1 MTTLV
6 VVLVAIAVAV
16 GVYFMFIA
24 KKSPDQIEAAEEPRK
39 LEAKPAKRG
48 EEHKTPKKEPE
59 KKQEAE
65 RKLERKAEPKPE
77 PVKVQAPKAE
87 PVKVEEKKAEAPK
100 AEERKAE
107 EAAPEGKPAEAKSA
121 AEPAPVVGEPMAEPV
136 ETKHTRDVEAL
147 RKGLGKA
154 RAKEGFFG
162 RLAKLI
168 TGHQEIDPAIVD
180 ELQEVLISS
189 DVGVKT
195 TEAMIERVRGELSR
209 KELSDSGA
217 VWKALR
223 EDARRILDVGKG
235 GLVMRTRPTVVLMV
249 GVNGSGKTTTIGK
262 LATQLKA
269 DGRKVVLAAGDTF
282 RAAAVQQLEVW
293 GKRVGCDVVKGKDGA
308 DPAAVIFEAI
318 QKASA
323 SGADVVLADTAGR
336 LHTKVPL
343 MEELKK
349 VARTMGKAMEGAPH
363 EVLLV
368 LDSTNGQNALAQA
381 RQFAEAMPLTGIV
394 LTKLDGTA
402 KGGVVLGIADE
413 MKLPVRY
420 IGLGERA
427 DDLRPFDAEEFVEAL
442 LGDGQAEDQAA

>member
-24 KKSPDQIEAAEEPRK
+24 KKSPDQLEAAEEPRK
-39 LEAKPAKRG
+39 LEAKPGQRG
-48 EEHKTPKKEPE
+48 AERKTPKQEPE
-59 KKQEAE
+59 KKQEPE
-65 RKLERKAEPKPE
+65 RKLERKAEAKPE
-77 PVKVQAPKAE
+77 PAKVQESKPE
-87 PVKVEEKKAEAPK
+87 PAKVEEKKAEAPK
-100 AEERKAE
+100 AEEPK
-107 EAAPEGKPAEAKSA
+107 AEAKPVETKPA
-121 AEPAPVVGEPMAEPV
+121 AEPEPAPVVGKPMAEPV

-180 ELQEVLISS
+180 ELQEVLITS

-195 TEAMIERVRGELSR
+195 AEAMIERVRGELSR

-223 EDARRILDVGKG
+223 EEARRVLDTGKG
-235 GLVMRTRPTVVLMV
+235 GLVLRTRPTVVLMV

-293 GKRVGCDVVKGKDGA
+293 GKRVGCEVVKGKDGA
-308 DPAAVIFEAI
+308 DPAAVIFDAI

-363 EVLLV
+363 ETLLV
-368 LDSTNGQNALAQA
+368 LDSTNGQNAMAQA

-413 MKLPVRY
+413 LKLPVRY

>member
-24 KKSPDQIEAAEEPRK
+24 KKSPDQLEAAEEPRK
-39 LEAKPAKRG
+39 LEAKPGQRG
-48 EEHKTPKKEPE
+48 AERKTPKQEPE
-59 KKQEAE
+59 KKQEPE
-65 RKLERKAEPKPE
+65 RKLERKAEAKPE
-77 PVKVQAPKAE
+77 PAKVQESKTE
-87 PVKVEEKKAEAPK
+87 PAKVEEKKAEALKAEEPK
-100 AEERKAE
+100 AEAKPVET
-107 EAAPEGKPAEAKSA
+107 KPAAEP
-121 AEPAPVVGEPMAEPV
+121 EPAPVVGKPMAEPV

-180 ELQEVLISS
+180 ELQEVLITS

-195 TEAMIERVRGELSR
+195 AEAMIERVRGELSR

-223 EDARRILDVGKG
+223 EEARRVLDTGKG
-235 GLVMRTRPTVVLMV
+235 GLVLRTRPTVVLMV

-293 GKRVGCDVVKGKDGA
+293 GKRVGCEVVKGKDGA
-308 DPAAVIFEAI
+308 DPAAVIFDAI

-363 EVLLV
+363 ETLLV
-368 LDSTNGQNALAQA
+368 LDSTNGQNAMAQA

-413 MKLPVRY
+413 LKLPVRY

>member
-1 MTTLV
+1 VLIIV
-6 VVLVAIAVAV
+6 VAVVV
-16 GVYFMFIA
+16 GVYFLFVA
-24 KKSPDQIEAAEEPRK
+24 KKAPEQIEKAEEPRK
-39 LEAKPAKRG
+39 LEAKPAARAEERKPPKR
-48 EEHKTPKKEPE
+48 EPE
-59 KKQEAE
+59 KPKEAE
-65 RKLERKAEPKPE
+65 RKPEVKA
-77 PVKVQAPKAE
+77 AA
-87 PVKVEEKKAEAPK
+87 KAEAAKAVPK
-100 AEERKAE
+100 AEEPKAE
-107 EAAPEGKPAEAKSA
+107 AKAEAKVEEPKAEEGKPA
-121 AEPAPVVGEPMAEPV
+121 AEEVPAPVVGKPMAEPV
-136 ETKHTRDVEAL
+136 EMKRARDVEAL

-154 RAKEGFFG
+154 RSKEGFFG
-162 RLAKLI
+162 KLARLI
-168 TGHQEIDPAIVD
+168 TGREEIEPAIVD

-195 TEAMIERVRGELSR
+195 SEAMIERVRGELSR
-209 KELSDSGA
+209 KELSDSSA
-217 VWKALR
+217 VWRALR
-223 EDARRILDVGKG
+223 EEAKRVLRAGQGG
-235 GLVMRTRPTVVLMV
+235 GLVMRTQPTVVLMV

-293 GKRVGCDVVKGKDGA
+293 GKRGGCDVVKGKDGA
-308 DPAAVIFEAI
+308 DPAAVIFDAI

-349 VARTMGKAMEGAPH
+349 GARTMGKAMDGAPH

-381 RQFAEAMPLTGIV
+381 RQFAEALTLTGIV

-420 IGLGERA
+420 IGLGERS

-442 LGDGQAEDQAA
+442 LGEGEGGEQAAQ